1 MSISIKSITVKGY
14 RNILSTTIDLQDITC
29 LLAPNNYGKSNI
41 LSAIGFGYNFM
52 IAPSE
57 KKTLMMQS
65 IADISINKSIAG
77 KPYVFIL
84 EGSLDANR
92 DFQYG
97 YQFNWFQ
104 NNLAGDH
111 IIDGRIFGEFFK
123 IRDNTKERPK
133 FATIFQR
140 NAADSAKYLPS
151 ITGRC
156 DKSLV
161 IGPHE
166 LVINKL
172 SYFDDLF
179 YHSDIEAV
187 LEINIQ
193 GIDSLTNPEM
203 HFAPRLKVH
212 KSGTRISIGDW
223 VPSYLFDLKKEDK
236 GTYDYLFSAI
246 QILLPNIESMKPI
259 RISLRTQVDKD
270 APFTYP
276 DSYDIM
282 VKEVY
287 NNQATRLQYL
297 STGSMKILFLLTCI
311 IRARKE
317 GTQLLFIEELENS
330 IHPNLMQALLSV
342 IAEMKGDTKLLFTS
356 HSPNV
361 AKNLTAKQLYVGLP
375 SDKGVVDFR
384 TIKPSKVKSV
394 LSIAGAGD
402 MALGEYLFDLMLD
415 TETDPSLIEL
425 FFTPKDVE

>member
-1 MSISIKSITVKGY
+1 MISIKSITIKGY
-14 RNILSTTIDLQDITC
+14 KNILSTTIDLQDVTC

-41 LSAIGFGYNFM
+41 LSAIGFGHHFM
-52 IAPSE
+52 SAPTDE
-57 KKTLMMQS
+57 KKLMMQS
-65 IADISINKSIAG
+65 IAYVSINKSIAG
-77 KPYVFIL
+77 KPYMFTL

-104 NNLAGDH
+104 NNITGDH
-111 IIDGRIFGEFFK
+111 IIDGKITGEFFK
-123 IRDNTKERPK
+123 IRDNTKEKPK

-140 NAADSAKYLPS
+140 NAADSAKYLSSPS
-151 ITGRC
+151 GRC
-156 DKSLV
+156 DKPLA
-161 IGPHE
+161 IGASE

-179 YHSDIEAV
+179 YHLDIESI
-187 LEINIQ
+187 LQIEIQ

-203 HFAPRLKVH
+203 HFAPRLKVQ
-212 KSGTRISIGDW
+212 KSGMQFAIGDW
-223 VPSYLFDLKKEDK
+223 VPSYLFDLKREDRD
-236 GTYDYLFSAI
+236 TFDYLFSAI
-246 QILLPNIESMKPI
+246 QVLLPNVESMEPI
-259 RISLRTQVDKD
+259 PISLRTQVDKD
-270 APFTYP
+270 VPFTYP

-297 STGSMKILFLLTCI
+297 STGSMKILFLLTCV

-330 IHPNLMQALLSV
+330 IHPNLMQTLLSI

-361 AKNLTAKQLYVGLP
+361 TKNLTAKQLYVGLP

-384 TIKPSKVKSV
+384 TIKPTKVKSV
-394 LSIAGAGD
+394 LSIASAGD

-415 TETDPSLIEL
+415 TEADPSLID
-425 FFTPKDVE
+425 FFFNPQNKD